1 MYKNLGMPLSFAAR
15 TNGFPLYILPCF
27 MLPLA
32 PQKEKQC
39 IRFDGSILKT
49 QSAQERPNRQRK
61 VRPGKAEGGGKCKS
75 GRQSTGSCPQF
86 SWTICEVLVAIL
98 WWHSIEE
105 LQSFSPNSCF
115 QTSYHPCR
123 LLILC
128 FSPESTPGVSMR
140 VNLKQ
145 KELHCVKH
153 SWLEAKQVD
162 LVRANTYCYKL
173 MKLKHLRHML
183 FAKGEKMQ
191 VQSRCQ

>member
-1 MYKNLGMPLSFAAR
+1 MSTILVNL
-15 TNGFPLYILPCF
+15 
-27 MLPLA
+27 
-32 PQKEKQC
+32 
-39 IRFDGSILKT
+39 
-49 QSAQERPNRQRK
+49 
-61 VRPGKAEGGGKCKS
+61 
-75 GRQSTGSCPQF
+75 
-86 SWTICEVLVAIL
+86 CEVLVAIL
-98 WWHSIEE
+98 WWYSIEE

-115 QTSYHPCR
+115 QTSSHPCR

-173 MKLKHLRHML
+173 MKLKALETHAFCKRGKNAS
-183 FAKGEKMQ
+183 AKQMPVACFSFQ
-191 VQSRCQ
+191 VSFNGTSCHWNQTWRS